1 VGARNQVDFGVDKL
15 EMLVHLCFSLFNV
28 ATISGRDPNSVQC
41 AASNLWASS
50 HQGQKIPFAS
60 GNLGLVEE
68 AEILCGHMKRCRVR
82 HRTWIS
88 SDIVKLP
95 CALRLPYASAR
106 KSRAPEHLN
115 SGSLL
120 PARDNPH
127 LGTPILRAVPPEP
140 KIAAHLAA
148 VSLIGM

>member
-1 VGARNQVDFGVDKL
+1 MGARNQVDFGVDKL

-50 HQGQKIPFAS
+50 HQGQKIPVAS
-60 GNLGLVEE
+60 GNLVLVEE

-82 HRTWIS
+82 HRAWIS

-95 CALRLPYASAR
+95 CAHRLSYASAR
-106 KSRAPEHLN
+106 KSRAPDIGSSGAFLRLRITTN
-115 SGSLL
+115 SAHSA
-120 PARDNPH
+120 AR
-127 LGTPILRAVPPEP
+127 
-140 KIAAHLAA
+140 AA
-148 VSLIGM
+148 